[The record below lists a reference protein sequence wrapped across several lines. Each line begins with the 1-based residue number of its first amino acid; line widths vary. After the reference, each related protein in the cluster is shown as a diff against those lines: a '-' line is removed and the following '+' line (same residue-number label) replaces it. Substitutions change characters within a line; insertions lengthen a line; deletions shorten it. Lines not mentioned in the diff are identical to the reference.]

1 MDIFFIYAEDCVD
14 CKRMETFLKVATLSK
29 NINIVHINSESN
41 EAIDVAVK
49 YGIEDLPACVIGDS
63 VFFGKD
69 RFTYNEILEAVNT
82 MVAKK
87 G

>member
-1 MDIFFIYAEDCVD
+1 MDILFIYAEDCVD
-14 CKRMETFLKVATLSK
+14 CKRMEAFLNLATISK

-41 EAIDVAVK
+41 EAIEVAVK

-69 RFTYNEILEAVNT
+69 GFTYDEILEAV
-82 MVAKK
+82 KRL
-87 G
+87 

>member
-1 MDIFFIYAEDCVD
+1 MIMDILFIYAEDCVD
-14 CKRMETFLKVATLSK
+14 CKRMEAFLNLATISK

-41 EAIDVAVK
+41 EAIEVAVK

-69 RFTYNEILEAVNT
+69 GFTYDEILEAV
-82 MVAKK
+82 KRL
-87 G
+87 